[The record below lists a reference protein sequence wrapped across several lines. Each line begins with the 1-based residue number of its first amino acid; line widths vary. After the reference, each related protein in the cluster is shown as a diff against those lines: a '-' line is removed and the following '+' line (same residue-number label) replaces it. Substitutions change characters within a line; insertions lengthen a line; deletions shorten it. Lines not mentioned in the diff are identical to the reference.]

1 MIPDLKVFYI
11 AVVLPIYL
19 CFGSVFNRS
28 YNYHSHH
35 LTGLEG
41 YGFYDGWN
49 WFFFFIAPI
58 FGLAVL
64 AILFSFVVWT
74 WLSIYETKWIWMEAI
89 SLNIENQDSKKTKIF
104 FRVVAGFSYL
114 CFGFL
119 INLLYLMY
127 FKANSVPAN
136 AHVFQIYSGLYTI
149 ENLLIIIGVPLM
161 FFLILCLLYRGYTS
175 LKTVIKARS
184 NAKIEE
190 REFSSLWSVREVT
203 EEEILARHDKRKMAL
218 FDLISKKKDAD
229 LLNDYQLNV
238 SNLQNIFKD
247 YTELCSTIA
256 HHSIEAS
263 QNVYHYLIYTLCP
276 TADQETIKST
286 SMVVKILGGGR
297 RPVSLKELESLVHSV
312 DSQKQVM
319 DFLNTLKESE
329 VWSNGNEA

>member
-1 MIPDLKVFYI
+1 MIPDLKMFYI
-11 AVVLPIYL
+11 TVGLPIYL

-28 YNYHSHH
+28 YNYYSHH

-41 YGFYDGWN
+41 CGFYNGWN

-104 FRVVAGFSYL
+104 FRVVAGFGYL

-119 INLLYLMY
+119 INLLYLTY

-136 AHVFQIYSGLYTI
+136 AHSFQIYSGIYTI
-149 ENLLIIIGVPLM
+149 ENLLILTVAPLI
-161 FFLILCLLYRGYTS
+161 FFLILCLLYWGYTS
-175 LKTVIKARS
+175 LKAVIKAKSTVR
-184 NAKIEE
+184 IEE
-190 REFSSLWSVREVT
+190 RDFSSLWGVREIT
-203 EEEILARHDKRKMAL
+203 EEEILTRHDKRKMAL
-218 FDLISKKKDAD
+218 FDLISENKDSD
-229 LLNDYQLNV
+229 LFNDYQLKV
-238 SNLQNIFKD
+238 SYLQNAFKD
-247 YTELCSTIA
+247 YTKLCSTIA
-256 HHSIEAS
+256 HHSVEAS
-263 QNVYHYLIYTLCP
+263 QNVYHYLSYTLCP
-276 TADQETIKST
+276 TADQEMVKSA

-297 RPVSLKELESLVHSV
+297 RPVSLKELESLAHSV

-319 DFLNTLKESE
+319 DFLDALEESE
-329 VWSNGNEA
+329 VLSDGNEA